1 MSRRRRY
8 GGRGGAKPEQPA
20 AGGQTGGG
28 GQPVAA
34 GAPSTVLKESVIA
47 LPLGGRNPITAC
59 NAYLIPG
66 SKHVLVDPGPP
77 GSAGELLEKLSLHG
91 ISLGDIGLIVITHGH
106 PDHFG
111 CAAQLK
117 EWTRAP
123 LAVQE
128 LDAEYLNWGSV
139 PAPKPATRLGS
150 MFKSFFKIK
159 CRPVE
164 PDIILRDGDNL
175 GRYAGRGRVLLTP
188 GHTAGSIS
196 ILLPD
201 GNCII
206 GDVLMRGFRA
216 RTPSSPWFAE
226 DSSLVKESLQKVVD
240 AGARTLLPGH
250 GGPFQVK
257 DLPRSFPWLE
267 LRESPGTPEGRDE
280 RERRFR
286 PRRPRPQEREPQP
299 ETRPEADSPPETV
312 E

>member
-8 GGRGGAKPEQPA
+8 GGRGGPKPEQAADGSQTSGGAQPA
-20 AGGQTGGG
+20 AAST
-28 GQPVAA
+28 
-34 GAPSTVLKESVIA
+34 PSPVLKESVIT
-47 LPLGGRNPITAC
+47 LPLGGRNPITAF

-111 CAAQLK
+111 SAAQLK

-123 LAVQE
+123 LAVHE

-139 PAPKPATRLGS
+139 PAPKPVTRLGS
-150 MFKSFFKIK
+150 LFKSFFKIK

-201 GNCII
+201 GKCII
-206 GDVLMRGFRA
+206 GDVLMRGLRA

-226 DSSLVKESLQKVVD
+226 DSSLVKESLQKVVE
-240 AGARTLLPGH
+240 AGARTLLPGR

-267 LRESPGTPEGRDE
+267 LRESSATPEGGAE

-286 PRRPRPQEREPQP
+286 PRNPRPQGRETQP
-299 ETRPEADSPPETV
+299 ETRPEADKPRESDE
-312 E
+312 